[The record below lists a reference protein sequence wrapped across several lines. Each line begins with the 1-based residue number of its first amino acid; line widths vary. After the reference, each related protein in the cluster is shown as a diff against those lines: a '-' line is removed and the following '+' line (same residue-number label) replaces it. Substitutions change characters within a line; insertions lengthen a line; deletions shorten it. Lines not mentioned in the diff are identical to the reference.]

1 MPSVPSV
8 AMSSSSPV
16 PKPAI
21 APKTDPRSSAIESK
35 ATSTMLAVRNWR
47 YSVSTES
54 WNSAATKRT
63 SAAFMP
69 FIDPCRSL
77 LLGNQ
82 HDHRLQGR
90 EVGEW
95 LHLDVLVRVHV
106 VAALARHRS
115 DTNAARKHRRH

>member
-8 AMSSSSPV
+8 AVSSSSPV

-21 APKTDPRSSAIESK
+21 APKTDPRSNAIESS

-47 YSVSTES
+47 YSVRTAS

-63 SAAFMP
+63 SAAFSP
-69 FIDPCRSL
+69 FTVSPGRHQD
-77 LLGNQ
+77 
-82 HDHRLQGR
+82 DHRLERR
-90 EVGEW
+90 EVDER
-95 LHLDVLVRVHV
+95 LHLDVLERVDV

-115 DTNAARKHRRH
+115 DRDA